1 MIDLISLGRIFIFES
16 KEYMSSICLT
26 MRHPFRFTLSYT
38 EKPPQ
43 PVLAPNGAPIYRI
56 ERGGEVTF
64 HGPGQLIVYPLLDLR
79 CKPYQQ
85 DLHWYLRSVE
95 EVIIQ
100 TLGEYGIEG
109 VRDDINTGKFLFEIG
124 VRSTMSSRNLACING
139 HGNHP
144 L

>member
-1 MIDLISLGRIFIFES
+1 MCFLA
-16 KEYMSSICLT
+16 C
-26 MRHPFRFTLSYT
+26 RFTFQPAK

-79 CKPYQQ
+79 CQPYQK

-109 VRDDINTGKFLFEIG
+109 VRDDINTGEFFYETAEL
-124 VRSTMSSRNLACING
+124 RAS
-139 HGNHP
+139 
-144 L
+144 